1 MTATKKFSTL
11 LGVSALALALVGCSS
26 NGDNTDSPEPGTQP
40 PADSGELTT
49 INVGTL
55 PVVETAVLMLGEE
68 QGFFAERGI
77 ELDYT
82 LAQSGSAIVA
92 GIASKQY
99 DVGFSATLSVYAAA
113 QRGLPL
119 VMLTAASASNE
130 EPDKGTNDIIVRPD
144 GSITSILDLEGK
156 RVGVNAVESISDVL
170 AKNGMEAEGGDPDS
184 IEFVEIGFGDMI
196 PQLESGNIDAFV
208 AGEPFGTMAKD
219 AGMESLINLH
229 QSLVPGG
236 SFVFG
241 AWFVNQEAADADPDL
256 YVGLREAIDEANAYA
271 TENPEDLRA
280 MVPEV
285 TTMDPDILERI
296 ILNRFQAELTT
307 ESLRPL
313 AAAAVKYGVLDDEPD
328 YEGLIWQP

>member
-1 MTATKKFSTL
+1 MSIPRSPRCGPPIGYGRPSPWPGKSAAAKGSSSTTTSPGTSPTPKPSTPTKEPGKSTRSSLVAPQPGTALLFGSRRRHSAQVTAFLSIQRSCMTATKKFSTL

-156 RVGVNAVESISDVL
+156 RVGVNAVESISDIL
-170 AKNGMEAEGGDPDS
+170 AKNGMEAEGGDLDS

-208 AGEPFGTMAKD
+208 
-219 AGMESLINLH
+219 
-229 QSLVPGG
+229 V
-236 SFVFG
+236 
-241 AWFVNQEAADADPDL
+241 
-256 YVGLREAIDEANAYA
+256 
-271 TENPEDLRA
+271 
-280 MVPEV
+280 
-285 TTMDPDILERI
+285 
-296 ILNRFQAELTT
+296 
-307 ESLRPL
+307 
-313 AAAAVKYGVLDDEPD
+313 
-328 YEGLIWQP
+328 